1 MTVTVNDEGAPEAVD
16 DSATTDEDT
25 AVTIDIT
32 NNDSMI
38 DGAEL
43 VADSVSDP
51 ANGSVVVNA
60 DGTVTY
66 TPDQDFSGTDT
77 FTYTI
82 RDEDGETSTATV
94 TVTVDDDGVPVAVD
108 DSATTDEETAVTID
122 VKAND
127 AWNDNATLTSTTE
140 SMPTAPL
147 VWGLM
152 VRSLTHRTRTLKAPI
167 AFTYT
172 LTDDNGDTSTA
183 TVTVTVNDEG
193 APEAVDDSATT
204 DEDTAVDI
212 AILSNDQMIDGAE
225 LVADSVS
232 DPANGSVVVNADGT
246 VTYTPDQD
254 FSGTD
259 TFTYTIRDEDG
270 ETSTANGN
278 GYR

>member
-1 MTVTVNDEGAPEAVD
+1 MTVPQRMKILLVNHQHHLG
-16 DSATTDEDT
+16 
-25 AVTIDIT
+25 
-32 NNDSMI
+32 NDQLMI

-127 AWNDNATLTSTTE
+127 AWNDNATLTSTT
-140 SMPTAPL
+140 
-147 VWGLM
+147 
-152 VRSLTHRTRTLKAPI
+152 
-167 AFTYT
+167 
-172 LTDDNGDTSTA
+172 
-183 TVTVTVNDEG
+183 
-193 APEAVDDSATT
+193 
-204 DEDTAVDI
+204 
-212 AILSNDQMIDGAE
+212 
-225 LVADSVS
+225 
-232 DPANGSVVVNADGT
+232 DPANGSISVGADGQI
-246 VTYTPDQD
+246 TYTPDAD
-254 FSGTD
+254 FEGTD
-259 TFTYTIRDEDG
+259 SIYLYIDR
-270 ETSTANGN
+270 
-278 GYR
+278 R